1 MRITALSAAAMS
13 VGLAAWV
20 AAADEG
26 HSHEHGEQ
34 LGTVDFP
41 VSCNAA
47 AQAAFLRGD
56 ALLHSFEYEDA
67 QRAFTDAAAADP
79 TCAMAGWGTAMSL
92 YHPVWAAAN
101 PAAAPTAEDLK
112 KGAEALARARAAGP
126 KTDRERDYIA
136 AMEAFYANAET
147 LDHRAR
153 AAAFE
158 KAMDQLAAKYPA
170 DKEAAIFHAVAL
182 LGTAFPG
189 DKTYATERKAA
200 AILNAI
206 LPEAPK
212 HPGVAHYLIH
222 SFDSP
227 ALADLALPAARSYAK
242 IAPSS
247 PHALHMPSHI
257 FTRLAL
263 WNESIESNL
272 ASRAAARARMA
283 RLHPGATS
291 FEDLHAQDYLA
302 YAYLQG
308 GQDAKARAVLDELS
322 AVQKF
327 DQEQFAAAYALS
339 AVPARY
345 ALERRQWAEAAAL
358 TARPA
363 TFPWTKFPNA
373 EAVTWF
379 ARGIGAARSGDAAGA
394 RADVLKLA
402 SIQKALAEANNSYWA
417 GQVEIQ
423 RTAAAAWLARAE
435 KKDDE
440 ALTLMRTA
448 ADLEDKTEKH
458 PVTPGSIVPA
468 RELLGELLLDLNRP
482 ADALREYEA
491 SLKIAPGRFNGIA
504 GAARA
509 AEMSGDRAKARAL
522 YASLVELGKASEPPR
537 AELKS
542 ARAFM
547 ASASR

>member
-1 MRITALSAAAMS
+1 MRITALSAAA
-13 VGLAAWV
+13 LALCFAGRV
-20 AAADEG
+20 PADEG
-26 HSHEHGEQ
+26 HSHDHGEQ

-41 VSCNAA
+41 VTCNAGA
-47 AQAAFLRGD
+47 AASVQRGV
-56 ALLHSFEYEDA
+56 ALLHSFQYDDA
-67 QRAFTDAAAADP
+67 EKAFADAATADP
-79 TCAMAGWGTAMSL
+79 ACAMAHWGTAMSL

-101 PAAAPTAEDLK
+101 PSAAPTPAELK
-112 KGAEALARARAAGP
+112 RGAEAVEKARTAGA
-126 KTDRERDYIA
+126 KTDREKGYIEA
-136 AMEAFYANAET
+136 AAAFYTNADT

-158 KAMDQLAAKYPA
+158 KAMSELAAKDPQ

-182 LGTAFPG
+182 LGTASPG
-189 DKTYATERKAA
+189 DKTYATEKKAA

-206 LPEAPK
+206 LPQTPK

-222 SFDSP
+222 SFDYP

-272 ASRAAARARMA
+272 ASRAAARERMK

-308 GQDAKARAVLDELS
+308 GQDAKAKAVLDEVNAAS
-322 AVQKF
+322 AF
-327 DQEQFAAAYALS
+327 DQQQFAAAYALT

-358 TARPA
+358 TVRPA
-363 TFPWTKFPNA
+363 GFPWAKFSYA
-373 EAVTWF
+373 EALIWF
-379 ARGIGAARSGDAAGA
+379 ARGVGAARGGNVAVA
-394 RADVLKLA
+394 REAVDKLA
-402 SIQKALAEANNSYWA
+402 AIQKGLAEGKSAYWA

-423 RTAAAAWLARAE
+423 RQAAAAWLARAE
-435 KKDDE
+435 KKDEE
-440 ALTLMRTA
+440 AVTLLRSA
-448 ADLEDKTEKH
+448 ADLEDSTDKH
-458 PVTPGSIVPA
+458 PVTPGSVVPA
-468 RELLGELLLDLNRP
+468 REMLGDLLLELNRP
-482 ADALREYEA
+482 ADSLREYEA
-491 SLKIAPGRFNGIA
+491 SLKVAPGRFNGIF

-509 AEMSGDRAKARAL
+509 AEAAGDRGKARTL
-522 YASLVELGKASEPPR
+522 YAELVELGKAADPPR
-537 AELKS
+537 AELKA
-542 ARAFM
+542 ARTFL

>member
-1 MRITALSAAAMS
+1 MRMTALQAAAIS
-13 VGLAAWV
+13 LGLAAWV
-20 AAADEG
+20 AADEG

-41 VSCNAA
+41 VTCNAT

-56 ALLHSFEYEDA
+56 AFLHSFQYPDA
-67 QRAFTDAAAADP
+67 ESAFADAAAADP
-79 TCAMAGWGTAMSL
+79 TCAMAWWGTAMSL

-101 PAAAPTAEDLK
+101 PTGAPSPAELK
-112 KGAEALARARAAGP
+112 RGAEAVEKAKAAGP
-126 KTDRERDYIA
+126 KTDRERDYIGA
-136 AMEAFYANAET
+136 IAAFYKDAGT
-147 LDHRAR
+147 VDHPTRAL
-153 AAAFE
+153 AFE
-158 KAMDQLAAKYPA
+158 DEMERLALKYAK
-170 DKEAAIFHAVAL
+170 DKEASIFYAVAL
-182 LGTAFPG
+182 LGNAPPT
-189 DKTYATERKAA
+189 DKTYARQKKAA
-200 AILNAI
+200 EILNRM
-206 LPEAPK
+206 LPQAPG

-222 SFDSP
+222 SFDYP
-227 ALADLALPAARSYAK
+227 ALAELALPAARGYAK

-263 WNESIESNL
+263 WDESIASNL
-272 ASRAAARARMA
+272 ASSAAARARMA

-291 FEDLHAQDYLA
+291 YEDLHAQDYLA

-308 GQDAKARAVLDELS
+308 GQDQKAKGVVDTVAAIQELD
-322 AVQKF
+322 
-327 DQEQFAAAYALS
+327 DQIFNAAYALT

-345 ALERRQWAEAAAL
+345 AMERRQWTDAAAL
-358 TARPA
+358 TVRPEL
-363 TFPWTKFPNA
+363 FPWARFPYA

-379 ARGIGAARSGDAAGA
+379 ARGIGAARSGDVAGA
-394 RADVLKLA
+394 RQDVDKLA
-402 SIQKALAEANNSYWA
+402 SIQKALADSRNNYWA

-423 RTAAAAWLARAE
+423 RLGAAAWLARAE
-435 KKDDE
+435 KKDEE
-440 ALTLMRTA
+440 ALRLAREA

-468 RELLGELLLDLNRP
+468 RELLAELLLDLGRP

-491 SLKIAPGRFNGIA
+491 SLKVAPGRFNGVY

-509 AEMSGDRAKARAL
+509 AELSGDRVKARTF
-522 YASLVELGKASEPPR
+522 YASLLELARAAEPAR
-537 AELKS
+537 AELKT
-542 ARAFM
+542 ARAFL

>member
-1 MRITALSAAAMS
+1 MRTTVLYAAALSLC
-13 VGLAAWV
+13 LAARV
-20 AAADEG
+20 PADEG
-26 HSHEHGEQ
+26 HSHDHGEQ

-41 VSCNAA
+41 VSCSAGAA
-47 AQAAFLRGD
+47 ATFQRGV
-56 ALLHSFEYEDA
+56 ALLHSFQYDDA
-67 QRAFTDAAAADP
+67 LTAFADAAAADP
-79 TCAMAGWGTAMSL
+79 TCAMAHWGTAMSL

-101 PAAAPTAEDLK
+101 PSAAPNPDELK
-112 KGAEALARARAAGP
+112 KGAEAVGKARAAAAR
-126 KTDRERDYIA
+126 TEREKGYI
-136 AMEAFYANAET
+136 EAVATFYAGADT
-147 LDHRAR
+147 LDHRTR

-158 KAMDQLAAKYPA
+158 KAMGELAARYPD

-182 LGTAFPG
+182 LGTASPG
-189 DKTYATERKAA
+189 DKTYATEKKAA

-206 LPEAPK
+206 LPQAPK

-222 SFDSP
+222 SFDYP

-263 WNESIESNL
+263 WDESIASNL
-272 ASRAAARARMA
+272 ASRAAARERMQ

-308 GQDAKARAVLDELS
+308 GQDAKAKGVLDEVN
-322 AVQKF
+322 AAATF
-327 DQEQFAAAYALS
+327 DQPQFAAAYALA

-358 TARPA
+358 TVRPES
-363 TFPWTKFPNA
+363 FPWSKFSYA
-373 EAVTWF
+373 EALIWF
-379 ARGIGAARSGDAAGA
+379 ARGVGGA
-394 RADVLKLA
+394 RGGNVTVAREAVDKLA
-402 SIQKALAEANNSYWA
+402 AIQKGLAEGKSAYWA
-417 GQVEIQ
+417 TQVEIQ
-423 RTAAAAWLARAE
+423 RQATAGWLAHAE

-440 ALTLMRTA
+440 AVTLLRSA
-448 ADLEDKTEKH
+448 ADLEASTEKH
-458 PVTPGSIVPA
+458 PVTPGSVVPA
-468 RELLGELLLDLNRP
+468 REMLADLLLELNRP
-482 ADALREYEA
+482 ADSLAEYEA
-491 SLKIAPGRFNGIA
+491 SLKVAPGRFNGVF

-509 AEMSGDRAKARAL
+509 AEMAGDRGKARTL
-522 YASLVELGKASEPPR
+522 YTQLLELGKAADPTR
-537 AELKS
+537 AELQS
-542 ARAFM
+542 ARTFL